1 MKNRYIISN
10 TCERKLSNYID
21 IGGAENEKN
30 ISTKIETKY
39 KRAWF
44 YEKNEHKS
52 WKKCNK
58 S

>member
-30 ISTKIETKY
+30 ISTKKETK
-39 KRAWF
+39 
-44 YEKNEHKS
+44 
-52 WKKCNK
+52 
-58 S
+58 